1 MVHSLFSVL
10 LSYIYISSFF
20 VSSLETLEQLT
31 GGVNGNSKQKSRS
44 PVANC
49 LSNFITTG
57 DSVENVN
64 AK

>member
-1 MVHSLFSVL
+1 MVRSLFSAL
-10 LSYIYISSFF
+10 LYVYLSFLF
-20 VSSLETLEQLT
+20 VSSLETREQLT

-57 DSVENVN
+57 DSVERNERE
-64 AK
+64 